1 MQDLFFST
9 RDFRLEN
16 GDVLPELR
24 LAYVTH
30 GRLAPDGR
38 NAVLLAHGYT
48 SSHHMVEA
56 GDGAAEGYWGGLVG
70 PGKAIDTDRFF
81 VVSSNMLGSSHGS
94 TGPASID
101 PRSGRPYGPRF
112 PDISLADIV
121 AAQRAM
127 LDALGVAR
135 LAAVA
140 GPSYGGFQAFQWAVS
155 FPGFVDG
162 IVPAIS
168 SPRSPGGRESLDQL
182 VAFLARDPAWNG
194 GDYYAAGGVLETLV
208 QLRVDTL
215 RLYGIE
221 EQLAASHP
229 DPAARDAE
237 IRRRALDWARGF
249 DANALIVLRR
259 ANIRF
264 DVEPLL
270 GRIRASVLYVLSRT
284 DRIFPP
290 SLFARVMPRLAAAG
304 VAAESFEI
312 DTDKGH
318 SSGGADA
325 AKWAH
330 VLRRFMD
337 SLPG

>member
-1 MQDLFFST
+1 MRDLFFETSG
-9 RDFRLEN
+9 FRLEN
-16 GDVLPELR
+16 GEVLPALR

-38 NAVLLAHGYT
+38 NAVLLTHGYT

-81 VVSSNMLGSSHGS
+81 VVSSNMLGSSYGS

-101 PRSGRPYGPRF
+101 PRTGRPWGPRF

-127 LDALGVAR
+127 LDALGVKR

-155 FPGFVDG
+155 HPGFVAG

-168 SPRSPGGRESLDQL
+168 SPRSPGGRDSLDQL
-182 VAFLARDPAWNG
+182 VAFLARDPNWNG

-208 QLRVDTL
+208 RLRVDTL
-215 RLYGIE
+215 KLYGIE

-229 DPAARDAE
+229 DPAAREAE
-237 IRRRALDWARGF
+237 IQRRARDWATGF
-249 DANALIVLRR
+249 DANALVVLRR

-264 DVEPLL
+264 DVEPLF
-270 GRIRASVLYVLSRT
+270 GRIRARVLYVLSRT

-290 SLFARVMPRLAAAG
+290 SLFARVMPLLAAAG
-304 VAAESFEI
+304 VPAESFEI

>member
-1 MQDLFFST
+1 MRDLFFAT

-24 LAYVTH
+24 LAYATH

-38 NAVLLAHGYT
+38 NAVLLTHGYT

-101 PRSGRPYGPRF
+101 PRTGRPFGPRF

-121 AAQRAM
+121 AAQRAL
-127 LDALGVAR
+127 LDSLGVAR

-140 GPSYGGFQAFQWAVS
+140 GPSYGGFQAFPWAVS
-155 FPGFVDG
+155 HPDFVEG

-168 SPRSPGGRESLDQL
+168 SPRSPGGRDSLDQL
-182 VAFLARDPAWNG
+182 VAFLARDPGWNG
-194 GDYYAAGGVLETLV
+194 GDYYATGGVLETLV
-208 QLRVDTL
+208 RLRVDTL

-249 DANALIVLRR
+249 DANALVVLRR

-270 GRIRASVLYVLSRT
+270 
-284 DRIFPP
+284 
-290 SLFARVMPRLAAAG
+290 AAAG
-304 VAAESFEI
+304 VPAESFEI

-330 VLRRFMD
+330 VLRRFM
-337 SLPG
+337 

>member
-1 MQDLFFST
+1 MRDLFFAT

-101 PRSGRPYGPRF
+101 PRTGRPFGPRF

-121 AAQRAM
+121 AAQRAL
-127 LDALGVAR
+127 LDSLGIAR

-155 FPGFVDG
+155 HPDFVAG

-168 SPRSPGGRESLDQL
+168 SPRSPGGRDSLDQL
-182 VAFLARDPAWNG
+182 VAFLAQDPGWNG
-194 GDYYAAGGVLETLV
+194 GDYYATGGVLETLMR
-208 QLRVDTL
+208 LRVDTL

-229 DPAARDAE
+229 DHAARDAA

-249 DANALIVLRR
+249 DANALVVLRR

-270 GRIRASVLYVLSRT
+270 GRVRARVLYVLSRT

-304 VAAESFEI
+304 VPAESFEI
-312 DTDKGH
+312 DTEKGH

-330 VLRRFMD
+330 VLRRFME

>member
-16 GDVLPELR
+16 GDVLPDLR

-208 QLRVDTL
+208 RLRVDTL
-215 RLYGIE
+215 KLYGIE

-229 DPAARDAE
+229 DPAAREAE
-237 IRRRALDWARGF
+237 IQRRARDWATGF
-249 DANALIVLRR
+249 DANALVVLRR

-264 DVEPLL
+264 DVEPLF
-270 GRIRASVLYVLSRT
+270 GRIRARVLYVLSRT

-290 SLFARVMPRLAAAG
+290 SLFARVMPGLAAAG